1 MTQGVDPHGFF
12 DPHHKSQPDARE
24 IDSPVLPVNHILSAM
39 GYAHSRSGIQAPDG
53 FDNYVEH
60 AKAIARESLA
70 GGTSAYS
77 HLDEG
82 PGAGHPVG
90 SVEWYGVGGANNAS
104 TGKPQVGWKVPAN
117 VDQNPTALAHLL
129 NTEANNIAR
138 SDAGE
143 PLRAAVG
150 GWVRS
155 PEPEESQARGE
166 SGLPENKRTKTVVYD
181 QTDIVPDRRQAIK
194 MGRSR
199 GEDAVF
205 DAKNIKEISTK
216 PRGGR
221 K

>member
-1 MTQGVDPHGFF
+1 M
-12 DPHHKSQPDARE
+12 
-24 IDSPVLPVNHILSAM
+24 
-39 GYAHSRSGIQAPDG
+39 
-53 FDNYVEH
+53 
-60 AKAIARESLA
+60 
-70 GGTSAYS
+70 
-77 HLDEG
+77 
-82 PGAGHPVG
+82 
-90 SVEWYGVGGANNAS
+90 
-104 TGKPQVGWKVPAN
+104 GWKVPAN
-117 VDQNPTALAHLL
+117 VDQNPTALAHPL

-150 GWVRS
+150 GWIRS

-216 PRGGR
+216 PRGAGNDER
-221 K
+221 AARPMG